1 MNERLHTG
9 TGRTYSGSEAAAVL
23 LRGSQIMVSEEDFGI
38 GARIRYYRER
48 QGLTQKALG
57 ELVGKTENW
66 AYKVEKGV
74 LPIDRLSVLIDVAR
88 VLHIR
93 DLRDLTGGVLTG
105 AVSGSQVEH
114 EAVPAIRRALAM
126 PTSLLASGIGEVPL
140 EEYRAAVND
149 VWAVYET
156 QTVDRYADVGS
167 RLPNLLRQGYAAVRD
182 AAGEEQERQAVA
194 LLISVYGLAQIWL
207 RRVGE
212 PVQARIAADRGVALA
227 DQVNDPA
234 LLAAATWNLVCVLTT
249 SGEVADS
256 VALARETIA
265 SCTPGEHASVEHL
278 SAYGALHLQA
288 AVAAVRDHQGPV
300 AWDLYQTAEQVA
312 QRIGHDRNDWH
323 NCFGPTNVAMHAV
336 HLRAEEGD
344 TVEALRVA
352 DTVEDNP
359 DLPLERRTRYL
370 IEVMN
375 CNRIQRDDF
384 ATVYMLKR
392 VTAQS
397 PEEVGFSPLVRE
409 AVADLLKREKP
420 MWRQDLRVVAQHI
433 GMTA

>member
-1 MNERLHTG
+1 MNVE
-9 TGRTYSGSEAAAVL
+9 
-23 LRGSQIMVSEEDFGI
+23 QDFGI

-48 QGLTQKALG
+48 RGLSQKAMA
-57 ELVGKTENW
+57 ELVGKSENW
-66 AYKVEKGV
+66 AYKIEKGV
-74 LPIDRLSVLIDVAR
+74 LPIDRLSVLIDLAR
-88 VLHIR
+88 VLHVR
-93 DLRDLTGGVLTG
+93 DLTDLTGGVLTG
-105 AVSGSQVEH
+105 AVSGPQTEH
-114 EAVPAIRRALAM
+114 EALPAIRRALSL
-126 PTSLLASGIGEVPL
+126 PSSLLPSGIGEVPV

-149 VWAVYET
+149 AWRVYET
-156 QTVDRYADVGS
+156 QTQDRYADIGG

-182 AAGEEQERQAVA
+182 ADGELQERRAVA
-194 LLISVYGLAQIWL
+194 LLISVYSLAQVWL

-212 PVQARIAADRGVALA
+212 PVQARVAADRGVALA
-227 DQVNDPA
+227 DQVGDPA
-234 LLAAATWNLVCVLTT
+234 LLAAATWTLACVLTS

-265 SCTPGEHASVEHL
+265 SCQPGEDASPEHL
-278 SAYGALHLQA
+278 SAYGALHLSA
-288 AVAAVRDHQGPV
+288 AVAAVRDNQGPV
-300 AWDLYQTAEQVA
+300 AWDLYRGAEGAAARLGQ
-312 QRIGHDRNDWH
+312 DRNDWH
-323 NCFGPTNVAMHAV
+323 TSFGPTNVAMHAV

-352 DTVEDNP
+352 DSVEDNP
-359 DLPLERRTRYL
+359 ELPLERRTRYL

-392 VTAQS
+392 ITTQS

-420 MWRQDLRVVAQHI
+420 MWRQDLRSVAHHI

>member
-1 MNERLHTG
+1 MGLE
-9 TGRTYSGSEAAAVL
+9 
-23 LRGSQIMVSEEDFGI
+23 QDFGV
-38 GARIRYYRER
+38 GERIRYYRER
-48 QGLTQKALG
+48 AGLSQKAMA
-57 ELVGKTENW
+57 ELVGRSENW

-74 LPIDRLSVLIDVAR
+74 LPIDRLSVLIDLAR

-93 DLRDLTGGVLTG
+93 DLADLTGGVLTG
-105 AVSGSQVEH
+105 AVSGPQTEH
-114 EAVPAIRRALAM
+114 EAVPAIRRVLAL
-126 PTSLLASGIGEVPL
+126 PFSLLPSGISEVPVD
-140 EEYRAAVND
+140 EYRQAVD
-149 VWAVYET
+149 DAWLVYET
-156 QTVDRYADVGS
+156 QTKDRYAEVGR

-182 AAGEEQERQAVA
+182 AEGEEQEKQAVA
-194 LLISVYGLAQIWL
+194 LLISMYGLAQIWL

-212 PVQARIAADRGVALA
+212 PVQARVAADRGLSLA
-227 DQVNDPA
+227 DQVGDPA
-234 LLAAATWNLVCVLTT
+234 LLAAATWNLSCVLTS

-256 VALARETIA
+256 VALAREAIA
-265 SCTPGEHASVEHL
+265 NCTPSDDAPIEHL

-288 AVAAVRDHQGPV
+288 SVAAVRAHQGPV
-300 AWDLYQTAEQVA
+300 AWDLYRGAERMA
-312 QRIGHDRNDWH
+312 LRIGQDRNDWH
-323 NCFGPTNVAMHAV
+323 TCFGPTNVAMHAV

-344 TVEALRVA
+344 TAEALRVA
-352 DTVEDNP
+352 DTVEDGNP

-392 VTAQS
+392 ITDQS
-397 PEEVGFSPLVRE
+397 PEEVGYSPLVRE

-420 MWRQDLRVVAQHI
+420 MWRQDLRAVAQHI

>member
-1 MNERLHTG
+1 MTVE
-9 TGRTYSGSEAAAVL
+9 
-23 LRGSQIMVSEEDFGI
+23 QDFGI

-48 QGLTQKALG
+48 RGLSQKAMA

-66 AYKVEKGV
+66 AYKVEKGM
-74 LPIDRLSVLIDVAR
+74 LPIDRLSVLIDLAR
-88 VLHIR
+88 VLHVR
-93 DLRDLTGGVLTG
+93 DLTDLTGGVLTG
-105 AVSGSQVEH
+105 AVSGSPSEH
-114 EAVPAIRRALAM
+114 DAVPAIRRVLSM
-126 PTSLLASGIGEVPL
+126 PSSLLPSGVGEMPVDD
-140 EEYRAAVND
+140 YRVAVD
-149 VWAVYET
+149 DAWRVYET
-156 QTVDRYADVGS
+156 QTRDRYADIGG
-167 RLPNLLRQGYAAVRD
+167 RLPDLLRQGYAAVRD
-182 AAGEEQERQAVA
+182 AEGEEEKRQAVA
-194 LLISVYGLAQIWL
+194 LLISVYGMAQVWL

-212 PVQARIAADRGVALA
+212 PVQARVAADRGVALA
-227 DQVNDPA
+227 DQVGDPA
-234 LLAAATWNLVCVLTT
+234 LLAAATWSLACVLTA
-249 SGEVADS
+249 SGNVADS

-265 SCTPGEHASVEHL
+265 NCQPDEGASAEHL
-278 SAYGALHLQA
+278 SAYGALHLSA

-300 AWDLYQTAEQVA
+300 AWDLYHGAERVA
-312 QRIGHDRNDWH
+312 ARLGHDRNDWH
-323 NCFGPTNVAMHAV
+323 TSFGPTNVAMHAV

-352 DTVEDNP
+352 DNVDDNP
-359 DLPLERRTRYL
+359 ELPLERRTRYL

-392 VTAQS
+392 ITAQS

-420 MWRQDLRVVAQHI
+420 MWRQDLRDVAQHI

>member
-1 MNERLHTG
+1 MTVE
-9 TGRTYSGSEAAAVL
+9 
-23 LRGSQIMVSEEDFGI
+23 QDFGI

-48 QGLTQKALG
+48 RGLSQKAMA

-74 LPIDRLSVLIDVAR
+74 LPIDRLSVLIDLAR
-88 VLHIR
+88 VLYIR
-93 DLRDLTGGVLTG
+93 DLTDLTGGVLTG
-105 AVSGSQVEH
+105 AVSGSQTEH
-114 EAVPAIRRALAM
+114 EGVPAIRRVLAL
-126 PTSLLASGIGEVPL
+126 PSSLLPSGIGEVPVD
-140 EEYRAAVND
+140 EYRAAVD
-149 VWAVYET
+149 DAWRVYET
-156 QTVDRYADVGS
+156 QTKDRYADIGG

-182 AAGEEQERQAVA
+182 AEGEEQVRQAVA
-194 LLISVYGLAQIWL
+194 LLISVYGMAQVWL

-227 DQVNDPA
+227 DQVGDPA
-234 LLAAATWNLVCVLTT
+234 LLAAATWNLACVLTST
-249 SGEVADS
+249 GDVADS

-265 SCTPGEHASVEHL
+265 SCRPGEDASAEHL
-278 SAYGALHLQA
+278 SAYGALHLSA

-300 AWDLYQTAEQVA
+300 AWDLYHGAERAAARLGQ
-312 QRIGHDRNDWH
+312 DRNDWH
-323 NCFGPTNVAMHAV
+323 TSFGPTNVAMHAV

-352 DTVEDNP
+352 DSVEDNP
-359 DLPLERRTRYL
+359 ELPLERRTRYL

-392 VTAQS
+392 ITSQS

-420 MWRQDLRVVAQHI
+420 MWRQDLRSVAQHI

>member
-1 MNERLHTG
+1 MYVE
-9 TGRTYSGSEAAAVL
+9 
-23 LRGSQIMVSEEDFGI
+23 QDFGI
-38 GARIRYYRER
+38 GARIRYFRER
-48 QGLTQKALG
+48 QGLSQRAMA

-74 LPIDRLSVLIDVAR
+74 LPIDRLSVLIDLAR
-88 VLHIR
+88 VLNIR
-93 DLRDLTGGVLTG
+93 DLSDLTGGVLTG
-105 AVSGSQVEH
+105 AVSVQQTGH
-114 EAVPAIRRALAM
+114 KAVPAIRRTLAL
-126 PTSLLASGIGEVPL
+126 PSSLLPAGIGEVPV
-140 EEYRAAVND
+140 EDYRPAVAD
-149 VWAVYET
+149 AWRVYET
-156 QTVDRYADVGS
+156 QTEDRYIDVGG

-182 AAGEEQERQAVA
+182 AQGEEREREAVA
-194 LLISVYGLAQIWL
+194 LLISVYGLAQILL

-212 PVQARIAADRGVALA
+212 PVQARIAADRGVSLA
-227 DQVNDPA
+227 DQVGDPV
-234 LLAAATWNLVCVLTT
+234 LLAAATWNLSCVLT
-249 SGEVADS
+249 SAGDVADS

-265 SCTPGEHASVEHL
+265 SCEPDEDASLEHL
-278 SAYGALHLQA
+278 SVYGALHLQA

-300 AWDLYQTAEQVA
+300 AWDLYRGAERMAARLGQ
-312 QRIGHDRNDWH
+312 DRNDWH
-323 NCFGPTNVAMHAV
+323 TCFGPTNVAMHAV

-344 TVEALRVA
+344 TAEALRVA
-352 DTVEDNP
+352 DSVEDSEE
-359 DLPLERRTRYL
+359 LPLERRTRYL

-392 VTAQS
+392 ITAQS

-420 MWRQDLRVVAQHI
+420 MWRHDLRAVAQHI